1 MKYTSSIMHGTVKY
15 FWGCI
20 ILQCGRTHPPT
31 LPCNTN
37 YFCKNIRTPPFQLK
51 DSDNFLL
58 HFLKIIFH
66 VTMKWNDRSANTSNK
81 KLKIFPCQ
89 FTKRQNN
96 ISQKLTWALSHKI
109 RYFCFLFLTDIY
121 IFPHH
126 MMKCQSFLNGWFLA
140 EVQNHYSTKS
150 ASLQFGTIPLT
161 SSLYHMQVWTYF
173 RKFRHTLLQ
182 IREAHF

>member
-1 MKYTSSIMHGTVKY
+1 MHGTVKY

-51 DSDNFLL
+51 DSENFLL

-96 ISQKLTWALSHKI
+96 ISQKLTWALSHKV
-109 RYFCFLFLTDIY
+109 RYFCFLFLTDMMIKHDEVSI
-121 IFPHH
+121 IFKWMISSWNIKSLQHQVSITAIWYNSPDLLPVPH
-126 MMKCQSFLNGWFLA
+126 
-140 EVQNHYSTKS
+140 
-150 ASLQFGTIPLT
+150 ASLNLPQKI
-161 SSLYHMQVWTYF
+161 
-173 RKFRHTLLQ
+173 
-182 IREAHF
+182 